1 MLAGYN
7 LRQIPHHFGV
17 QPKTDP
23 LRCDMLLCN
32 PGRSFVII
40 TQCIYILQ
48 LSTGVQPKT
57 DPLSFWGTTKDRSP
71 ILSGYNLRQIPFG
84 RRFLFAHICRNSL
97 FIICSLQNSS
107 YCLLSTIWRFLFAHI
122 CRNSL
127 FIICSLQNSSYCL
140 LSTISGIFTINALL
154 QQPCVPFH
162 FDKQASFATST
173 PTNFCLQNHK
183 CILLVEK
190 RN

>member
-1 MLAGYN
+1 M
-7 LRQIPHHFGV
+7 QS
-17 QPKTDP
+17 
-23 LRCDMLLCN
+23 
-32 PGRSFVII
+32 RSFFCYHNSVYLYI
-40 TQCIYILQ
+40 T
-48 LSTGVQPKT
+48 T
-57 DPLSFWGTTKDRSP
+57 R
-71 ILSGYNLRQIPFG
+71 
-84 RRFLFAHICRNSL
+84 
-97 FIICSLQNSS
+97 
-107 YCLLSTIWRFLFAHI
+107 RFLFAHI

-183 CILLVEK
+183 NTNKITQMHLKDSINIAYARHKGTLLTQMLITQTPTG
-190 RN
+190 

>member
-23 LRCDMLLCN
+23 LRCDML
-32 PGRSFVII
+32 R
-40 TQCIYILQ
+40 
-48 LSTGVQPKT
+48 
-57 DPLSFWGTTKDRSP
+57 
-71 ILSGYNLRQIPFG
+71 
-84 RRFLFAHICRNSL
+84 
-97 FIICSLQNSS
+97 
-107 YCLLSTIWRFLFAHI
+107 RFLFAHI

-183 CILLVEK
+183 YITIHTILYTIVNLVNSLRLEIK
-190 RN
+190 RNDWLLADTCPQAANHCALF

>member
-1 MLAGYN
+1 M
-7 LRQIPHHFGV
+7 QS
-17 QPKTDP
+17 
-23 LRCDMLLCN
+23 
-32 PGRSFVII
+32 RSFFCYHNSVYLY
-40 TQCIYILQ
+40 TTTLNR
-48 LSTGVQPKT
+48 
-57 DPLSFWGTTKDRSP
+57 GTTKDRSP
-71 ILSGYNLRQIPFG
+71 ILLGYNQRQIPYPFGYNLRQIPFG
-84 RRFLFAHICRNSL
+84 R
-97 FIICSLQNSS
+97 
-107 YCLLSTIWRFLFAHI
+107 RFLFAHI

-183 CILLVEK
+183 ASYFEYRLCHKIFSGK
-190 RN
+190 DRA

>member
-23 LRCDMLLCN
+23 LRCDML
-32 PGRSFVII
+32 R
-40 TQCIYILQ
+40 
-48 LSTGVQPKT
+48 
-57 DPLSFWGTTKDRSP
+57 
-71 ILSGYNLRQIPFG
+71 
-84 RRFLFAHICRNSL
+84 
-97 FIICSLQNSS
+97 
-107 YCLLSTIWRFLFAHI
+107 RFLFAHI

-183 CILLVEK
+183 WPFSQMLAVSHSTHQFHLLPLPANSHQREK
-190 RN
+190 LMKLDPCTCHSV

>member
-1 MLAGYN
+1 M
-7 LRQIPHHFGV
+7 QS
-17 QPKTDP
+17 
-23 LRCDMLLCN
+23 
-32 PGRSFVII
+32 RSFFCYHNSV
-40 TQCIYILQ
+40 YLY
-48 LSTGVQPKT
+48 
-57 DPLSFWGTTKDRSP
+57 TTT
-71 ILSGYNLRQIPFG
+71 

-107 YCLLSTIWRFLFAHI
+107 YCLLSTISGAFYLPTYWRFLFAHI

-173 PTNFCLQNHK
+173 PTNFCLQTINTT
-183 CILLVEK
+183 LSGPSSTRQ
-190 RN
+190 RNAI

>member
-23 LRCDMLLCN
+23 LR
-32 PGRSFVII
+32 
-40 TQCIYILQ
+40 
-48 LSTGVQPKT
+48 
-57 DPLSFWGTTKDRSP
+57 
-71 ILSGYNLRQIPFG
+71 
-84 RRFLFAHICRNSL
+84 
-97 FIICSLQNSS
+97 
-107 YCLLSTIWRFLFAHI
+107 RFLFAHI

-173 PTNFCLQNHK
+173 PTNFCLQNHNNTNGV
-183 CILLVEK
+183 ISLTDPTLLNK
-190 RN
+190 LLLFSTFDLSLAAAFSLITK

>member
-17 QPKTDP
+17 QPQTDP
-23 LRCDMLLCN
+23 LRCDML
-32 PGRSFVII
+32 R
-40 TQCIYILQ
+40 
-48 LSTGVQPKT
+48 
-57 DPLSFWGTTKDRSP
+57 
-71 ILSGYNLRQIPFG
+71 
-84 RRFLFAHICRNSL
+84 
-97 FIICSLQNSS
+97 
-107 YCLLSTIWRFLFAHI
+107 RFLFAHI

-173 PTNFCLQNHK
+173 PTNFCLQNHNSHLSKNCMTNIPFIPQFKINFISLSNKSLFK
-183 CILLVEK
+183 CLFISSPDPK
-190 RN
+190 AQIRH

>member
-23 LRCDMLLCN
+23 LRCDML
-32 PGRSFVII
+32 
-40 TQCIYILQ
+40 
-48 LSTGVQPKT
+48 
-57 DPLSFWGTTKDRSP
+57 
-71 ILSGYNLRQIPFG
+71 

-107 YCLLSTIWRFLFAHI
+107 YCLLSTISGIFTINALCQLLAANSWRFLFAHI

-183 CILLVEK
+183 CILLTD
-190 RN
+190 

>member
-23 LRCDMLLCN
+23 LRCDML
-32 PGRSFVII
+32 R
-40 TQCIYILQ
+40 
-48 LSTGVQPKT
+48 
-57 DPLSFWGTTKDRSP
+57 
-71 ILSGYNLRQIPFG
+71 
-84 RRFLFAHICRNSL
+84 
-97 FIICSLQNSS
+97 
-107 YCLLSTIWRFLFAHI
+107 RFLFAHI

-140 LSTISGIFTINALL
+140 LSTISGIFTINALS

-162 FDKQASFATST
+162 FDKQASFAIST

-183 CILLVEK
+183 YIYDFASYDNYMSSFQNYGSGALYLKGRNQKFTSRFKLVLL
-190 RN
+190 RSNL

>member
-23 LRCDMLLCN
+23 LRCDML
-32 PGRSFVII
+32 R
-40 TQCIYILQ
+40 
-48 LSTGVQPKT
+48 
-57 DPLSFWGTTKDRSP
+57 
-71 ILSGYNLRQIPFG
+71 
-84 RRFLFAHICRNSL
+84 
-97 FIICSLQNSS
+97 
-107 YCLLSTIWRFLFAHI
+107 RFLFAHI

-183 CILLVEK
+183 WNLSFRRSSVNPFPYNPVEECQIGLE
-190 RN
+190 

>member
-23 LRCDMLLCN
+23 LRCDML
-32 PGRSFVII
+32 R
-40 TQCIYILQ
+40 
-48 LSTGVQPKT
+48 
-57 DPLSFWGTTKDRSP
+57 
-71 ILSGYNLRQIPFG
+71 
-84 RRFLFAHICRNSL
+84 
-97 FIICSLQNSS
+97 
-107 YCLLSTIWRFLFAHI
+107 RFLFAHI

-183 CILLVEK
+183 PYYAIEKLLAGFSLQPRIGMNQSLIWLCYYVTLLMTSHGYIQHRASFCTVESNFLIIFMLK
-190 RN
+190 LWRV

>member
-1 MLAGYN
+1 MQTQCVL
-7 LRQIPHHFGV
+7 
-17 QPKTDP
+17 
-23 LRCDMLLCN
+23 
-32 PGRSFVII
+32 I

-71 ILSGYNLRQIPFG
+71 ILLGYNLRQIPFG
-84 RRFLFAHICRNSL
+84 R
-97 FIICSLQNSS
+97 
-107 YCLLSTIWRFLFAHI
+107 RFLFAHI

-154 QQPCVPFH
+154 QQPYVLLELS
-162 FDKQASFATST
+162 AEIYAEFAGQRRSVRGM
-173 PTNFCLQNHK
+173 
-183 CILLVEK
+183 CIIRCRPNQLWQKLVFRVYIDHLLDH
-190 RN
+190 

>member
-40 TQCIYILQ
+40 TQCFYILQ

-107 YCLLSTIWRFLFAHI
+107 YCLLSA
-122 CRNSL
+122 
-127 FIICSLQNSSYCL
+127 
-140 LSTISGIFTINALL
+140 ISGIFTINALL

-162 FDKQASFATST
+162 FDKQASIATST

-183 CILLVEK
+183 ASLYRPL
-190 RN
+190 

>member
-1 MLAGYN
+1 M
-7 LRQIPHHFGV
+7 QS
-17 QPKTDP
+17 
-23 LRCDMLLCN
+23 
-32 PGRSFVII
+32 RSFFCYHNSVYLY
-40 TQCIYILQ
+40 TTTLNR
-48 LSTGVQPKT
+48 
-57 DPLSFWGTTKDRSP
+57 GTTKDRSP

-84 RRFLFAHICRNSL
+84 R
-97 FIICSLQNSS
+97 
-107 YCLLSTIWRFLFAHI
+107 RFLFAHI

-183 CILLVEK
+183 RDLQSILILSVVYMIYW
-190 RN
+190 

>member
-23 LRCDMLLCN
+23 LRCDML
-32 PGRSFVII
+32 
-40 TQCIYILQ
+40 
-48 LSTGVQPKT
+48 
-57 DPLSFWGTTKDRSP
+57 
-71 ILSGYNLRQIPFG
+71 
-84 RRFLFAHICRNSL
+84 RRFLFAHR
-97 FIICSLQNSS
+97 
-107 YCLLSTIWRFLFAHI
+107 RFLFAHI

-183 CILLVEK
+183 QLFLKNQPRDFITVFGVWFRIELRIVVHRYDTDIYMQFQ
-190 RN
+190 RNDKKIFGSPLQKLSAQK

>member
-23 LRCDMLLCN
+23 LRCDML
-32 PGRSFVII
+32 R
-40 TQCIYILQ
+40 
-48 LSTGVQPKT
+48 
-57 DPLSFWGTTKDRSP
+57 
-71 ILSGYNLRQIPFG
+71 
-84 RRFLFAHICRNSL
+84 
-97 FIICSLQNSS
+97 
-107 YCLLSTIWRFLFAHI
+107 RFLFAHI

-173 PTNFCLQNHK
+173 PTNFCLQNHNDIYDICLISILPI
-183 CILLVEK
+183 CICSVLFCSVCLYVCHLPSFK
-190 RN
+190 

>member
-1 MLAGYN
+1 MKEFHYPISVLQN
-7 LRQIPHHFGV
+7 
-17 QPKTDP
+17 
-23 LRCDMLLCN
+23 
-32 PGRSFVII
+32 
-40 TQCIYILQ
+40 Q
-48 LSTGVQPKT
+48 LSYLHIGITHSVFGIVRGKT
-57 DPLSFWGTTKDRSP
+57 S
-71 ILSGYNLRQIPFG
+71 
-84 RRFLFAHICRNSL
+84 FLFICLCGPPCQLLAANS
-97 FIICSLQNSS
+97 
-107 YCLLSTIWRFLFAHI
+107 WRFLFAHI

-183 CILLVEK
+183 CFLRQVK
-190 RN
+190 DFMV

>member
-23 LRCDMLLCN
+23 LRCDML
-32 PGRSFVII
+32 R
-40 TQCIYILQ
+40 
-48 LSTGVQPKT
+48 
-57 DPLSFWGTTKDRSP
+57 
-71 ILSGYNLRQIPFG
+71 
-84 RRFLFAHICRNSL
+84 
-97 FIICSLQNSS
+97 
-107 YCLLSTIWRFLFAHI
+107 RFLFAHI

-183 CILLVEK
+183 CVLLFPECNRSTFGINEGNMHSFIEYLMYLPKEK
-190 RN
+190 QVCIPYLNGVDMFRYANLTFNTGYTCKMLKTMRS

>member
-1 MLAGYN
+1 MHVEPTRIVLFIDN
-7 LRQIPHHFGV
+7 NTNGV
-17 QPKTDP
+17 ISLTDP
-23 LRCDMLLCN
+23 TLLNKLLLFSTFDLSLPC
-32 PGRSFVII
+32 
-40 TQCIYILQ
+40 Q
-48 LSTGVQPKT
+48 L
-57 DPLSFWGTTKDRSP
+57 L
-71 ILSGYNLRQIPFG
+71 
-84 RRFLFAHICRNSL
+84 AANS
-97 FIICSLQNSS
+97 
-107 YCLLSTIWRFLFAHI
+107 WRFLFAHI

-183 CILLVEK
+183 CFLRQVK
-190 RN
+190 DFMV

>member
-1 MLAGYN
+1 MDRKRRVMAAKMLAATHN
-7 LRQIPHHFGV
+7 INTNKQNQLKRTKETFISNFCCSCV
-17 QPKTDP
+17 
-23 LRCDMLLCN
+23 RLL
-32 PGRSFVII
+32 VH
-40 TQCIYILQ
+40 
-48 LSTGVQPKT
+48 
-57 DPLSFWGTTKDRSP
+57 
-71 ILSGYNLRQIPFG
+71 
-84 RRFLFAHICRNSL
+84 RFTFS
-97 FIICSLQNSS
+97 
-107 YCLLSTIWRFLFAHI
+107 LLSENIHVKNVVMKIFFQIVFVWQETDLVLSYEFETRKDMGRFLFAHI

-183 CILLVEK
+183 WH
-190 RN
+190 

>member
-1 MLAGYN
+1 MTLNHQTQPIQTQPISTQPQLTIPVAQPVQDQIAMMSNNPYMATAPTDIQNLQFGQLQQHHVPDSTSSSDDSSTSSDEDNIPCQLLA
-7 LRQIPHHFGV
+7 
-17 QPKTDP
+17 
-23 LRCDMLLCN
+23 
-32 PGRSFVII
+32 
-40 TQCIYILQ
+40 
-48 LSTGVQPKT
+48 
-57 DPLSFWGTTKDRSP
+57 
-71 ILSGYNLRQIPFG
+71 
-84 RRFLFAHICRNSL
+84 ANS
-97 FIICSLQNSS
+97 
-107 YCLLSTIWRFLFAHI
+107 WRFLFAHI

-183 CILLVEK
+183 CFLRQVK
-190 RN
+190 DFMV

>member
-1 MLAGYN
+1 
-7 LRQIPHHFGV
+7 
-17 QPKTDP
+17 
-23 LRCDMLLCN
+23 MLLCN

-48 LSTGVQPKT
+48 LSTGEQPKT
-57 DPLSFWGTTKDRSP
+57 DPLSFVGTTKDRSP

-84 RRFLFAHICRNSL
+84 R
-97 FIICSLQNSS
+97 
-107 YCLLSTIWRFLFAHI
+107 RFLFAHI

-173 PTNFCLQNHK
+173 PTNFVSKTIKGHYHSNQADYHYTTAEGSRSGYYLDPRSQETKSPMH
-183 CILLVEK
+183 
-190 RN
+190 